1 SGGAVAWVSGLTFTV
16 SPAVYYID
24 FNRYNSQQQNVTLPP
39 ADPVNDRIDA
49 IVLKTDTTLD
59 VVTGTAGAPP
69 FQPFVDPTL
78 YLAITYVYV
87 PAAST
92 TPLGVTTTMIYNE
105 NVPGEWT
112 ATSNTANIDVNSTEN
127 PYSGSKDI
135 NATNAILNDQVEFVA
150 PLSVIMSNQA

>member
-1 SGGAVAWVSGLTFTV
+1 MAQAASGLIFRSSCDQISAPETGTTLCMRTVPTYALYVWDGTAWAPMAAATPLPQQVASGTFLLSGGAVAWVSGLTFTV

-87 PAAST
+87 P
-92 TPLGVTTTMIYNE
+92 
-105 NVPGEWT
+105 
-112 ATSNTANIDVNSTEN
+112 
-127 PYSGSKDI
+127 
-135 NATNAILNDQVEFVA
+135 
-150 PLSVIMSNQA
+150 